1 MTRPVVLYATRDIR
15 HFVAHIL
22 NGHAA
27 ERRVALVAFV
37 GRSPKQFAERW
48 DGVEVVCWPAPGA
61 TSGDGVRELLKAGA
75 TVRFAHGMHRK
86 VYWSEARGALVG
98 SANLSWSAL
107 GERANS
113 EACVYFPESAE
124 VPIKEMLAELQFDTD
139 FEARLAE
146 LDRAPEPKE
155 RFGAPPPGP
164 VAFGEW
170 CAEWHDHVDRRGP
183 PPRPWKVSFWEDNTL
198 GHSKAAKVIARD
210 RYRLDL
216 PAEFTTAAT
225 RDTYEPGDWV
235 LQVRLGRHGLSRP
248 SWLRVQSVVRVSPR
262 ETGAYDD
269 GYPFHA
275 IEFDASDRQP
285 EPFALDRAD
294 PVVAALS
301 RWAAHHDWVG
311 IEGLTNLLAEPPA
324 VVRSVLFPDAA
335 RVESFP
341 AFYRDFWP
349 RFRAIVGDIRTGS
362 GWHRH
367 PEDLSSNYDGARSRR
382 WNNVYAH
389 VGFVDRGGRRR
400 LAVEWY
406 EADRSLP
413 DWRQFLGHVAQVKP
427 PAALVVEHEEGKLFE
442 RRRAYLTEPMSLAEM
457 VERRDALLR
466 QAADAYRIM
475 AAHLD

>member
-1 MTRPVVLYATRDIR
+1 MTRPVVVFATRDIR

-22 NGHAA
+22 NGPAS

-48 DGVEVVCWPAPGA
+48 EGVEVVCWPAPGA

-75 TVRFAHGMHRK
+75 TVQFAHGMHRK
-86 VYWSEARGALVG
+86 VYWSETRGALVG

-107 GERANS
+107 GQRANA
-113 EACVYFPESAE
+113 EACVYFPDSAE
-124 VPIKEMLAELQFDTD
+124 VPITEMLAGLAWDAD
-139 FEARLAE
+139 FAARLAD

-155 RFGAPPPGP
+155 GFGTPPPPAGP
-164 VAFGEW
+164 FDKWSMAW
-170 CAEWHDHVDRRGP
+170 RDHDAGHGP
-183 PPRPWKVSFWEDNTL
+183 PPRRWKVSFWLDNEL
-198 GHSKAAKVIARD
+198 EHSKAAKTVATSAFGV
-210 RYRLDL
+210 DL
-216 PAEFTTAAT
+216 PADFTTAAAE
-225 RDTYEPGDWV
+225 DTYEPGDWV
-235 LQVRLGRHGLSRP
+235 LQIHLGRRALSRP
-248 SWLRVQSVVRVSPR
+248 SWLRVQRVMKVQPG
-262 ETGAYDD
+262 EADAYDE

-275 IEFDASDRQP
+275 VEFDVRDRPP
-285 EPFALDRAD
+285 EPFSLEPAD

-301 RWAAHHDWVG
+301 RWAAHHDWSG

-324 VVRSVLFPDAA
+324 VVRNVLFPIRA
-335 RVESFP
+335 RVDSFP

-349 RFRAIVGDIRTGS
+349 QFRALVGDLPTGS
-362 GWHRH
+362 GWHRR
-367 PEDLSSNYDGARSRR
+367 PEDLDSNYDGARSRR

-406 EADRSLP
+406 EADHRL
-413 DWRQFLGHVAQVKP
+413 DEWKEFLGHVASVKP

-442 RRRAYLTEPMSLAEM
+442 RRRAYLTEPMALADM
-457 VERRDALLR
+457 VERRDTLLR

-475 AAHLD
+475 AAHLN